1 VPDLIS
7 HAASAY
13 LFRNLTPK
21 LRVCQKQFFILVL
34 LGVFL
39 PDLISR
45 GAMVLAP
52 DFLFIAQYFHTPFAC
67 FFQSLII
74 SCFFIKSQKM
84 MVFMALTTGWIL
96 HQGLDVM
103 QGILGPGYYF
113 IFWPLSYDAY
123 SLAVFPDTAWYY
135 VASLTTLIAILTNRA
150 LMKKIKEK
158 II

>member
-1 VPDLIS
+1 
-7 HAASAY
+7 
-13 LFRNLTPK
+13 
-21 LRVCQKQFFILVL
+21 
-34 LGVFL
+34 
-39 PDLISR
+39 
-45 GAMVLAP
+45 
-52 DFLFIAQYFHTPFAC
+52 
-67 FFQSLII
+67 
-74 SCFFIKSQKM
+74 M

-123 SLAVFPDTAWYY
+123 SLAVFPDAAWYY